1 MQILDIKPV
10 ANPGGGSVKIVAV
23 FDLQLTDDIRMHGLR
38 LMEAPG
44 GRRLIYAPNG
54 NGGRRLATFSP
65 AMAAAITDAATAKI
79 RGQDTANG
87 TTSKA

>member
-10 ANPGGGSVKIVAV
+10 ANSGGGAVKLLAT
-23 FDLQLTDDIRMHGLR
+23 FDLQLTDEIRMHGLR

-44 GRRLIYAPNG
+44 GRRLVYAPNG

-65 AMAAAITDAATAKI
+65 ALAATITEAATAKMK
-79 RGQDTANG
+79 GHDTADG
-87 TTSKA
+87 TTSQN